1 MYDELFDMVHCLAF
15 LLLVFLGGGLF
26 VLEVHYEFGLLP
38 SFGALIVA
46 LIIAIN
52 YLWALDDSETN
63 TVCKIIIMVIL
74 VLFLSIYLGSYHLT
88 DIATLMVGFLMYYAL
103 FRYIYVQK
111 QQRLSR
117 NIKFWSKGFSL
128 SISFLAGF
136 GIYFH
141 YLIYHS

>member
-1 MYDELFDMVHCLAF
+1 MKDIFRMVGCLAF
-15 LLLVFLGGGLF
+15 LFLVFIVGGLF
-26 VLEVHYEFGLLP
+26 VHEVEKDFGLLP
-38 SFGALIVA
+38 SFGALIVV

-136 GIYFH
+136 GIYLH
-141 YLIYHS
+141 YLIS

>member
-26 VLEVHYEFGLLP
+26 VLEVYYEFGLLP
-38 SFGALIVA
+38 SFGALIVV

-52 YLWALDDSETN
+52 YLWVVNDSELN
-63 TVCKIIIMVIL
+63 AFCKMFVLAIL

-136 GIYFH
+136 GIYLH
-141 YLIYHS
+141 YLIS

>member
-1 MYDELFDMVHCLAF
+1 M
-15 LLLVFLGGGLF
+15 
-26 VLEVHYEFGLLP
+26 EVYYEFGLLP
-38 SFGALIVA
+38 SFGALIVV